1 MLTSGLPSPPL
12 PLPRHLVSSS
22 SPPPFFST
30 FFPVADENA
39 PSMVLAPQVPTNANN
54 APAKES
60 VTRLAAT
67 DDSLFA
73 DATTGITGGIM
84 DEETKAKY
92 DEKADLAGAGKF
104 CTVPPP
110 PIPIPIRPLPGTF
123 RRIVSPTSK
132 HVHVWY
138 FKVCTRTLHG
148 PCWNRFD
155 VKAKTSACFKYQYIN
170 ISAYITMMPTFD
182 R

>member
-1 MLTSGLPSPPL
+1 
-12 PLPRHLVSSS
+12 
-22 SPPPFFST
+22 
-30 FFPVADENA
+30 
-39 PSMVLAPQVPTNANN
+39 MVLAPQVPTNANN

-110 PIPIPIRPLPGTF
+110 PPSPSLSVPFPEHFDELFLPRQSTFMCGTLKSA
-123 RRIVSPTSK
+123 RVP
-132 HVHVWY
+132 
-138 FKVCTRTLHG
+138 CTALVGIGLT
-148 PCWNRFD
+148 
-155 VKAKTSACFKYQYIN
+155 
-170 ISAYITMMPTFD
+170 
-182 R
+182 

>member
-1 MLTSGLPSPPL
+1 
-12 PLPRHLVSSS
+12 
-22 SPPPFFST
+22 
-30 FFPVADENA
+30 
-39 PSMVLAPQVPTNANN
+39 MVLAPQVPTNANN

-110 PIPIPIRPLPGTF
+110 MEHSSSRSSAAGQPRTPAQR
-123 RRIVSPTSK
+123 SK
-132 HVHVWY
+132 V
-138 FKVCTRTLHG
+138 G
-148 PCWNRFD
+148 
-155 VKAKTSACFKYQYIN
+155 IME
-170 ISAYITMMPTFD
+170 I
-182 R
+182 